1 MWWIFQEAEQLFSIL
16 PPPPQ
21 IMLNSGRLRLALQRG
36 KHLLLSR
43 LLPFPRG
50 RFFHQ
55 VQSKRVIQE
64 GNDSEIKELPIK
76 RDLTP
81 NSNWHS
87 EGNRFTWGISAH
99 LPWELLPMPQ
109 SVKCKLH
116 KRALLALT
124 GNYSPKWLRD
134 IWAPLWCFLRPINPL
149 ANSDGGNAHRLH
161 PPSPYSGL
169 QEHQDSPLAAPEQEM
184 P

>member
-55 VQSKRVIQE
+55 VQPSTQKSDPGGKRFRDKGVT
-64 GNDSEIKELPIK
+64 NKE
-76 RDLTP
+76 
-81 NSNWHS
+81 
-87 EGNRFTWGISAH
+87 RFDTKF
-99 LPWELLPMPQ
+99 Q
-109 SVKCKLH
+109 
-116 KRALLALT
+116 LALR
-124 GNYSPKWLRD
+124 GKQIYLRYFCTSSLG
-134 IWAPLWCFLRPINPL
+134 A
-149 ANSDGGNAHRLH
+149 AAHA
-161 PPSPYSGL
+161 SVS
-169 QEHQDSPLAAPEQEM
+169 EV
-184 P
+184 